1 VSNIPT
7 SIGRY
12 EILGSIGRGGM
23 GSLYLALDPKLDR
36 QLAIKLLR
44 DDDDDLRERFAREAR
59 AAARLRHPNIVTI
72 FDVGEHEGQPFIAM
86 EYIQGQTLGEI
97 VRGNVA
103 MPLVRKLE
111 LMESLCDGLGFA
123 HKGGIIH
130 RDIKPANLMLDAD
143 GSLKILDFGIARASE
158 SSGMTQ
164 AGMLIG
170 TLNYMSPEQVSGQP
184 VDLRSDLFAVGAVFY
199 ELLSYRQAFPGGLMA
214 GILNKI
220 VSGQPEPLPSIVPDI
235 DPQIVRIVERALE
248 KDPDRRYPDL
258 SAMRQEIVVA
268 RARLATVAPTHVL
281 GTTPAADDSG
291 ETRYTPPPSSSSRRT
306 ADLEGLAKRRAEQI
320 QGHLAE
326 AERKLAAGDADGAI
340 ATAEQAL
347 LLDANH
353 AKAHGLI
360 DRARAVL
367 EKQQIDAALEA
378 AAGGIA
384 SGDFALATQFID
396 RAAEIDPK
404 APRLSE
410 IRRSLDDAVQR
421 REEAQQRE
429 ALEKRVREVVADA
442 ERQFA
447 EGRRDD
453 GVALLAGFRPS
464 HPLVA
469 QALERLRADAA
480 RLADEERAAADRA
493 AQQAAEVAERAR
505 REEAARIAREREKAA
520 NDAIKEAKRLR
531 EPEAA
536 LAILRPALERDPDN
550 VDLLRAVGANEAEL
564 QRAQAKAADEAR
576 RQAERAE
583 REKAERE
590 KAEREKAAAAAAAQM
605 IPGVPDADTDDRTV
619 LLKRDVPKPAAP
631 AAASPSAPAISPDMP
646 TMAVPKAAAS
656 APAAQAP
663 VVAKAPEAKTPA
675 APKAPEVKAPAAAKA
690 PPPPPSV
697 SREEP
702 VAPRPLVSPD
712 AAAPGGLSNAVKYGG
727 AAAAV
732 LLAVVGFVVFGGSG
746 GSSESPAAG
755 PDATTAAATTDV
767 AAGNGGSATPP
778 GGTAPAS
785 SVENTPAAT
794 AQTPAAP
801 PTTLPAAQQP
811 ARGQQPAAPTAQD
824 RQLASLL
831 ADAQTRR
838 EGGNLPSAIEA
849 VEGGLKIRP
858 REPRFMALAGE
869 IRQDAER
876 RANTAR
882 GSAQAVGQ
890 AALSHVTFRE
900 GDDLA
905 TQARQAA
912 VDGRDIDAARTFMA
926 AEVRYNTAASE
937 GRRIAEQQQAAA
949 AAAAAAARQ
958 VTPVA
963 AAQPTPA
970 QEEAAIRAVLE
981 QYRQAFNRLDVDAV
995 LRVHP
1000 SAPGPALRKSFAG
1013 FESQT
1018 LTFNNLVVSLDPG
1031 GTTASATTNVVHEF
1045 QFRAGGRNTRNL
1057 RAAFTLRKNGNTWI
1071 ITERKG

>member
-1 VSNIPT
+1 MSNIPT

-258 SAMRQEIVVA
+258 AAMRQEIVVA
-268 RARLATVAPTHVL
+268 RARLASVAPTHVL
-281 GTTPAADDSG
+281 GTTPAVDDSG

-360 DRARAVL
+360 DRARAVI
-367 EKQQIDAALEA
+367 EKQQIEAALEA

-404 APRLSE
+404 AARLSE

-447 EGRRDD
+447 DGRRDD

-520 NDAIKEAKRLR
+520 NDAIKEAKRVR
-531 EPEAA
+531 GPEAA

-564 QRAQAKAADEAR
+564 QRAQAKAAEEAR

-590 KAEREKAAAAAAAQM
+590 KAAAAAAAAAQM
-605 IPGVPDADTDDRTV
+605 IPGVPDADTDDRTI
-619 LLKRDVPKPAAP
+619 LLKRDVPKPAVP
-631 AAASPSAPAISPDMP
+631 AAVPPPAPGVTPDMP
-646 TMAVPKAAAS
+646 TMAVPKAAVS

-675 APKAPEVKAPAAAKA
+675 VPKAPEVKAPAAAKA
-690 PPPPPSV
+690 PPPVPAP
-697 SREEP
+697 REAP
-702 VAPRPLVSPD
+702 AAPRPLVSSEP
-712 AAAPGGLSNAVKYGG
+712 AASGGVSNAVKYGG

-746 GSSESPAAG
+746 GSTESPAAG
-755 PDATTAAATTDV
+755 PDAATAVATTDV
-767 AAGNGGSATPP
+767 AANNAGSATPP
-778 GGTAPAS
+778 VDTAPAPP
-785 SVENTPAAT
+785 VENTPPAT
-794 AQTPAAP
+794 AQTPATP

-811 ARGQQPAAPTAQD
+811 ARGQQPAAPSAQD

-858 REPRFMALAGE
+858 RDPRFMALAGE

-876 RANTAR
+876 RTNTAR

-890 AALSHVTFRE
+890 TALSHVTFRE

-937 GRRIAEQQQAAA
+937 GRRIAEQQAAAA

-970 QEEAAIRAVLE
+970 QEEAAIRAVVE
-981 QYRQAFNRLDVDAV
+981 RYRQAYNSLDARAV
-995 LRVHP
+995 QAVFP
-1000 SAPGPALRKSFAG
+1000 SAPIPLIRKAFTG
-1013 FESQT
+1013 LDRQT
-1018 LTFNNLVVSLDPG
+1018 VTINNLSVTLDPS
-1031 GTTASATTNVVHEF
+1031 GTTATA
-1045 QFRAGGRNTRNL
+1045 
-1057 RAAFTLRKNGNTWI
+1057 
-1071 ITERKG
+1071 

>member
-23 GSLYLALDPKLDR
+23 GSLFLALDPKLDR

-72 FDVGEHEGQPFIAM
+72 FDVGEHDGQPFIAM

-111 LMESLCDGLGFA
+111 LMEALCDGLGFA

-220 VSGQPEPLPSIVPDI
+220 VSGQPEPLPAIVPDI

-248 KDPDRRYPDL
+248 KEPDRRYPDL
-258 SAMRQEIVVA
+258 SAMRQDIAAA
-268 RARLATVAPTHVL
+268 RTRLAAVAPTRVL
-281 GTTPAADDSG
+281 GTTPVVDDGG

-320 QGHLAE
+320 QAHLAE
-326 AERKLAAGDADGAI
+326 AERKLAAGDVDGAI

-347 LLDANH
+347 LLDADH

-367 EKQQIDAALEA
+367 EKQQVEDALEA

-384 SGDFALATQFID
+384 SGDFALATQLID

-404 APRLSE
+404 APRLAE
-410 IRRSLDDAVQR
+410 VRRSFDDAVQR

-429 ALEKRVREVVADA
+429 ALEKRVREVVAEA

-520 NDAIKEAKRLR
+520 NDAIKEAKRVR
-531 EPEAA
+531 GPEAA

-564 QRAQAKAADEAR
+564 QRAQAKAAEEAR
-576 RQAERAE
+576 RQAEKAE
-583 REKAERE
+583 RDKAERE
-590 KAEREKAAAAAAAQM
+590 KAERERAAAAAAAQR

-619 LLKRDVPKPAAP
+619 LLKRDAPKPAAP
-631 AAASPSAPAISPDMP
+631 AAAPSAAPEMP
-646 TMAVPKAAAS
+646 TMALPKAT
-656 APAAQAP
+656 PAAKAP
-663 VVAKAPEAKTPA
+663 VAAKAPEQKVPV
-675 APKAPEVKAPAAAKA
+675 APKAPEAKAPAAAKA
-690 PPPPPSV
+690 PAPPSPAP
-697 SREEP
+697 REEP
-702 VAPRPLVSPD
+702 AASRPLVASEP
-712 AAAPGGLSNAVKYGG
+712 AASGGLSNAVKYGG

-746 GSSESPAAG
+746 GSSESPATVPNAVA
-755 PDATTAAATTDV
+755 PAATTDV
-767 AAGNGGSATPP
+767 AAGGGSATPP
-778 GGTAPAS
+778 VETAPPPA
-785 SVENTPAAT
+785 ETPVAT

-801 PTTLPAAQQP
+801 PTTVPAAQQP

-838 EGGNLPSAIEA
+838 EGGNIPSALEA

-858 REPRFMALAGE
+858 RDPRFMALAGE

-882 GSAQAVGQ
+882 GSAQSVGQ
-890 AALSHVTFRE
+890 TAQSHVTFRE

-912 VDGRDIDAARTFMA
+912 VDGRDIDASRTFMA
-926 AEVRYNTAASE
+926 AEVRYNTAAVE
-937 GRRIAEQQQAAA
+937 GRRIAEQQAAAA

-963 AAQPTPA
+963 SAQPTAA
-970 QEEAAIRAVLE
+970 QEEAAIRAVIE
-981 QYRQAFNRLDVDAV
+981 QYRQAYNNLDARAV
-995 LRVHP
+995 QMVFP
-1000 SAPGPALRKSFAG
+1000 SAPIPLIRKAFTG
-1013 FESQT
+1013 LERQT
-1018 LTFNNLVVSLDPG
+1018 VTINNLSVTLDAS
-1031 GTTASATTNVVHEF
+1031 GTTATATAGPVVVVAKPRGASEQTNRTPMV
-1045 QFRAGGRNTRNL
+1045 L
-1057 RAAFTLRKNGNTWI
+1057 RLAKQNGNWI
-1071 ITERKG
+1071 ITARK